1 MKRRHHLSKW
11 RSTGKLL
18 PPTEKVAGGR
28 RCGEW
33 MASSSLGAATD
44 FHCPSCLAA
53 VFTAPKTYLL
63 STQAALAGTDQCR
76 GCRSW
81 PGKDRSERRGGQNLW
96 HRQPDGA
103 SRNYGSYDEQ
113 QQRRLFISTIRTPQ
127 EVKAFA
133 AVLLNSLLQSISS
146 LRGCNEL
153 QDK

>member
-76 GCRSW
+76 DCRSW

-103 SRNYGSYDEQ
+103 SCNYGICAMFHMHNDEQ
-113 QQRRLFISTIRTPQ
+113 QQRRLFIFTIRTPQ
-127 EVKAFA
+127 EVKAFT

-146 LRGCNEL
+146 LRG
-153 QDK
+153 